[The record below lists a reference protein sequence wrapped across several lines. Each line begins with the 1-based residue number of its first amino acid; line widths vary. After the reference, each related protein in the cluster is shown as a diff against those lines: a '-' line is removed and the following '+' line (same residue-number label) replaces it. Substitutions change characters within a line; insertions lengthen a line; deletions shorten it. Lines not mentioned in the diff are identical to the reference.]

1 MLARSL
7 LRKAVNAAKKNAVPF
22 AVGAGAVGA
31 GLMGV
36 AKASDDAIHPL
47 PMKWSHNGPF
57 GAFDSASMR
66 RGYEV
71 YRQVCSTC
79 HAMNFMCYRNLVGVT
94 HTREHA
100 EMLAQSIEVQDG
112 PNDEGEMF
120 DRPGKLFDRFPKP
133 YANEEAARAAN
144 GGAYPPDLS
153 LISKARPGG
162 EDYVFALL
170 TGYREPPAGVTLRD
184 GLHYNPYFAGG
195 AISMEPP
202 LRMFGQ
208 VEFQDGTPA
217 TVTQMA
223 KDVSTFL
230 AWASEPESDERKKAG
245 VKWVSAILVAAG
257 ICGYWKRFKWMP
269 IKTRKIEYKSY

>member
-1 MLARSL
+1 MLDKAGQMLVNVVKKSSL
-7 LRKAVNAAKKNAVPF
+7 PLTVGSTVFSVGLLGNEAA
-22 AVGAGAVGA
+22 
-31 GLMGV
+31 
-36 AKASDDAIHPL
+36 ASDDHIPAPEM
-47 PMKWSHNGPF
+47 PWSHNGMLNS
-57 GAFDSASMR
+57 FDAASMR

-100 EMLAQSIEVQDG
+100 EMLAQSVEVTDG
-112 PNDEGEMF
+112 PNDAGEMF
-120 DRPGKLFDRFPKP
+120 ERPGKLFDRFPAP
-133 YANEEAARAAN
+133 YPNEEAARAAN

-153 LISKARPGG
+153 LVVKARPGG

-170 TGYREPPAGVTLRD
+170 TGYRDPPAGVKLRQ

-195 AISMEPP
+195 AISMEAP
-202 LRMFGQ
+202 LRMYGQ
-208 VEFQDGTPA
+208 VEYQDGTPA

-230 AWASEPESDERKKAG
+230 KWASEPETDERKKAG
-245 VKWVSAILVAAG
+245 VKWVTALIVLGG
-257 ICGYWKRFKWMP
+257 ITGWWKRFKWMP
-269 IKTRKIEYKSY
+269 IKARKITYKAY